1 MIPRPPYRIV
11 ILAFCLV
18 FLVLSSL
25 SPWRTKSTLATYPAN
40 PNMTKVFC
48 YSESNTPA
56 VYFSRILDVTSY
68 ATSKISTQP
77 LNNAFFNYLVEEY
90 DYKSSSHY
98 SSGCTLF
105 ETLSPAEA
113 ARQKLIAEAQ
123 RANKQVVE
131 VNWNPG
137 PIVEKPE
144 GGDSVG
150 IGPKVPPPAH
160 TFCALGNADT
170 MYFSDVFDTVG
181 SLNMQAWNDAYKD
194 FLHKTYGFESD
205 VEPTCTV
212 LNTVREAERNL
223 KARIGGVRYNR
234 RKAVE
239 TGWKFG
245 PNVVASTRPRP
256 KPTPK
261 PDDDP
266 EPVAQR
272 PNSRPAPTVPP
283 VDIRDFATKEVPQVL
298 AYCQN
303 DRMVPGAF
311 DCYCIQRALYNYRMA
326 HASEPGPPEPFA
338 SLFAKD
344 KLDCSGCIA
353 QFVVMWATS
362 HAQSQSLTR
371 PVAECVAKRFDI
383 TLRAKPYP
391 SHVRELFNAAIAA
404 CK

>member
-11 ILAFCLV
+11 ILALCLV

-25 SPWRTKSTLATYPAN
+25 SPWRTKSALATYPAN

-48 YSESNTPA
+48 YSEANTPA
-56 VYFSRILDVTSY
+56 VYISRILDVTSY
-68 ATSKISTQP
+68 ARSKISTQP
-77 LNNAFFNYLVEEY
+77 LNNAFFSYLVEEY
-90 DYKSSSHY
+90 DYKNSSSLPT
-98 SSGCTLF
+98 GCRLF
-105 ETLSPAEA
+105 ETHSQAEA
-113 ARQKLIAEAQ
+113 ARQKLIADAQ
-123 RANKQVVE
+123 QANKQVVE

-137 PIVEKPE
+137 PIVETPG
-144 GGDSVG
+144 GGDSVN
-150 IGPKVPPPAH
+150 IGPKVPPPGH

-181 SLNMQAWNDAYKD
+181 SLNVQAWNNAFKD
-194 FLHKTYGFESD
+194 FLSKTYGFEAEVD
-205 VEPTCTV
+205 ATCTV

-234 RKAVE
+234 HKAVE

-245 PNVVASTRPRP
+245 QNAVTSTRPRP

-272 PNSRPAPTVPP
+272 PAPTPAPA
-283 VDIRDFATKEVPQVL
+283 DIRDFATKEVPQVL

-303 DRMVPGAF
+303 DRMVAGAF
-311 DCYCIQRALYNYRMA
+311 DCYCIQRALYNYRME
-326 HASEPGPPEPFA
+326 HAKDPGPPEPFT

-344 KLDCSGCIA
+344 KLDCSGFIA
-353 QFVVMWATS
+353 QFVLMWATS
-362 HAQSQSLTR
+362 RAQSASLPL
-371 PVAECVAKRFDI
+371 PVAQCVAKRFE
-383 TLRAKPYP
+383 TALRAKPHP
-391 SHVRELFNAAIAA
+391 SHVKELFNAAIAA

>member
-11 ILAFCLV
+11 ILAVCLV
-18 FLVLSSL
+18 FLVISSVG
-25 SPWRTKSTLATYPAN
+25 PWRTKSALATYPAN

-48 YSESNTPA
+48 YSDNNTPV
-56 VYFSRILDVTSY
+56 VYFSRILDVTSK
-68 ATSKISTQP
+68 ATSKINPQP
-77 LNNAFFNYLVEEY
+77 LNFAFFNYLVEEY
-90 DYKSSSHY
+90 DYKNSSNY
-98 SSGCTLF
+98 PIGCSLF
-105 ETLSPAEA
+105 ESFSQAA
-113 ARQKLIAEAQ
+113 ARKQELIAEAQ

-137 PIVEKPE
+137 PLVETPQ
-144 GGDSVG
+144 GDDSVT
-150 IGPKVPPPAH
+150 IGPKGPPPTH

-170 MYFSDVFDTVG
+170 MYFSDVFDTSG
-181 SLNMQAWNDAYKD
+181 ALMNQAWNNGFKD
-194 FLHKTYGFESD
+194 FLNKTYGFEAEVD
-205 VEPTCTV
+205 ATCTIM
-212 LNTVREAERNL
+212 NTVREAERTL

-234 RKAVE
+234 HKAVE

-245 PNVVASTRPRP
+245 PNAVTKPRP

-266 EPVAQR
+266 ETTAQR
-272 PNSRPAPTVPP
+272 PAPPTPPA
-283 VDIRDFATKEVPQVL
+283 DIRQFATNEGTEVL

-303 DRMVPGAF
+303 DRMVSGAF
-311 DCYCIQRALYNYRMA
+311 DCYCIRRAAYNYRMA

-338 SLFAKD
+338 NLFAKD

-362 HAQSQSLTR
+362 HAQSASLPLPT
-371 PVAECVAKRFDI
+371 AQCVAKRFDT
-383 TLRAKPYP
+383 TLHAKPYP
-391 SHVRELFNAAIAA
+391 SHVKELFNAAIAA